1 MLKFIVV
8 FLVAAVIEVI
18 QVVTTNKSFYE
29 GKKDQNALEYIAHRV
44 DTPSL
49 GYVPGRRTYDEKH
62 KLYVTDY
69 KYEWEYQEKST

>member
-18 QVVTTNKSFYE
+18 QVVITNKSFYD

-44 DTPSL
+44 DTPK
-49 GYVPGRRTYDEKH
+49 VEDH
-62 KLYVTDY
+62 FDHQY
-69 KYEWEYQEKST
+69 KYVQ